1 MEKCKIIFYPWKK
14 EVTVPGGTDLLTA
27 AIRAGVHIYNSCGG
41 EGICGRCKVI
51 IRKGEVVT
59 EATGRLSA
67 EERKSGYVLACRTT
81 CKGEMEIE
89 VPPES
94 RLEGLEILT
103 DEAKAKRLV
112 GLYTPAEEVEKGPE
126 VALERVFTHGPLS
139 TKLYLELSP
148 PNSEDNIGDLERI
161 YREVR
166 KGREVQIMQMGL
178 SNIKKLSKLLRESG
192 WKVTVTLGNRNETT
206 EVVLVEPGD
215 TTNKNY
221 GVAVDIG
228 TTTIVAYL
236 VNLTERQVLGVKA
249 CYNPQ
254 VDFGEDVISRII
266 FAQQEDGLE
275 MLHHVVID
283 AVNNLILG
291 MALEHNLTLNDI
303 DGVVCSG
310 NTTMI
315 HLLLRVPPEY
325 LRKEPYV
332 PTASFIPVI
341 RAAEAGIKINPRG
354 LLSCIPGVSSYV
366 GGDITA
372 GVLASGMDNLP
383 TLSLFMDLG
392 TNGEVVLGN
401 KEWLVCCST
410 SAGPCFEGGGIKWG
424 IRAMKGAIQRVNI
437 DASRDSVSFYTI
449 GEEKPK
455 GICGAGL
462 VDCVAELFESGRLN
476 RAGKLIP
483 KSSKRI
489 KEGEDGLEFVLAEA
503 RKSAVGDDIAI
514 TETDIKNLIHS
525 KGAIY
530 SGAEVLLKRVG
541 LSFQDLDHVFIA
553 GGLGTAL
560 DVEKAIMIGLLPDLP
575 LEKFTFIGNSAIAG
589 TKMCLLSQEAMRKV
603 EKIAGKMTYIDLS
616 RDPEFM
622 NNYTASLFLPH
633 TDISLFPSVKKKLEP
648 ISSF

>member
-14 EVTVPGGTDLLTA
+14 EVTIPSGTDLLTA

-41 EGICGRCKVI
+41 EGVCGRCKVI
-51 IRKGEVVT
+51 VRKGEVVT
-59 EATGRLSA
+59 EPTGRLSA
-67 EERKSGYVLACRTT
+67 EERKKGYVLACRTT
-81 CKGEMEIE
+81 CKGRMDIE

-103 DEAKAKRLV
+103 EEAKAKRLV

-139 TKLYLELSP
+139 TKLYLELSSP
-148 PNSEDNIGDLERI
+148 TLEDNVGDLERV
-161 YREVR
+161 YREIR
-166 KGREVQIMQMGL
+166 KGREIPIMQMGL
-178 SNIKKLSKLLRESG
+178 ANIKKLSKLLRDSS
-192 WKVTVTLGNRNETT
+192 WKVTATLGNRNETT
-206 EVVLVEPGD
+206 EVVLIEPGD

-236 VNLTERQVLGVKA
+236 VNLAERQVLGAKA

-266 FAQQEDGLE
+266 FAQEKDGQER
-275 MLHHVVID
+275 LHHVVID
-283 AVNNLILG
+283 AINNLILG
-291 MALEHNLTLNDI
+291 MVLENNLTLNDI
-303 DGVVCSG
+303 NGVACAG

-332 PTASFIPVI
+332 PTAGFIPVI

-354 LLSCIPGVSSYV
+354 LLCCIPGVSSYV

-372 GVLASGMDNLP
+372 GVLASGLDDLP
-383 TLSLFMDLG
+383 TLGLFIDLG

-401 KEWLVCCST
+401 KDWLVCCST

-424 IRAMKGAIQRVNI
+424 IRAMKGAIQRVKINP
-437 DASRDSVSFYTI
+437 SRDKVKLHTI

-462 VDCVAELFESGRLN
+462 VDCVAELLKSGRLN

-483 KSSKRI
+483 GSSKRI
-489 KEGEDGLEFVLAEA
+489 REGEDGWEFVLVESK
-503 RKSAVGDDIAI
+503 KSLVSQDIVI

-541 LSFQDLDHVFIA
+541 LSSRDLEQVFIA

-575 LEKFTFIGNSAIAG
+575 QEKFTFIGNSAIAG
-589 TKMCLLSQEAMRKV
+589 TKMCLLSQEAMRKA
-603 EKIAGKMTYIDLS
+603 EKIAGRMTYVDLS
-616 RDPEFM
+616 TEPEFM

-633 TDISLFPSVKKKLEP
+633 TDINLFPSVKKLIK
-648 ISSF
+648 S

>member
-14 EVTVPGGTDLLTA
+14 EVTVPSGTDLLTA

-41 EGICGRCKVI
+41 EGVCGRCKVI
-51 IRKGEVVT
+51 VRKGEVIT
-59 EATGRLSA
+59 EPTGRLSV
-67 EERKSGYVLACRTT
+67 EERKKGYVLACRTT
-81 CKGEMEIE
+81 CKGRMEIE
-89 VPPES
+89 VPAES

-103 DEAKAKRLV
+103 EEAKAKRLV

-126 VALERVFTHGPLS
+126 AALERVFTHGPLS
-139 TKLYLELSP
+139 TKLYMELSP
-148 PNSEDNIGDLERI
+148 PTLEDNVGDLERV
-161 YREVR
+161 YREIR
-166 KGREVQIMQMGL
+166 KGREIPIMQMGL
-178 SNIKKLSKLLRESG
+178 ANIKKLSKLLRDSD
-192 WKVTVTLGNRNETT
+192 WKVTATLGNRNETT

-236 VNLTERQVLGVKA
+236 VNLRKRQVLGAKA

-266 FAQQEDGLE
+266 FAQGEDRLE
-275 MLHHVVID
+275 KLHHVVID
-283 AVNNLILG
+283 AINNLILG
-291 MALEHNLTLNDI
+291 MALENDLTLNDI
-303 DGVVCSG
+303 NGVACAG

-332 PTASFIPVI
+332 PTASFIPVL

-354 LLSCIPGVSSYV
+354 LLCCIPGVSSYV

-372 GVLASGMDNLP
+372 GVLASGLDDLP
-383 TLSLFMDLG
+383 TLGLFVDLG

-401 KEWLVCCST
+401 RDWLICCST

-424 IRAMKGAIQRVNI
+424 IRAMKGAIQKVEI
-437 DASRDSVSFYTI
+437 DASRDKVKLYTI

-462 VDCVAELFESGRLN
+462 VDCVAELLKSGRLT

-483 KSSKRI
+483 ESSKRI
-489 KEGEDGLEFVLAEA
+489 RKGEDGPEFVLAEA
-503 RKSAVGDDIAI
+503 KKSAVGQDIVI

-530 SGAEVLLKRVG
+530 SGVEVLLKRVG
-541 LSFQDLDHVFIA
+541 LNFRDLEQVFIA

-560 DVEKAIMIGLLPDLP
+560 DVEKAIMIGLLPDIP
-575 LEKFTFIGNSAIAG
+575 LERFTFIGNSAIAG
-589 TKMCLLSQEAMRKV
+589 TRMCLLSQEAMRKA
-603 EKIAGKMTYIDLS
+603 EKIAGRMTYVDLS
-616 RDPEFM
+616 TEPEFM

-633 TDISLFPSVKKKLEP
+633 TDISLFPSVKNLIK
-648 ISSF
+648 S

>member
-14 EVTVPGGTDLLTA
+14 EVTVPSGTDLLTA
-27 AIRAGVHIYNSCGG
+27 AIRAGVNIYNSCGG
-41 EGICGRCKVI
+41 EGVCGRCKVI
-51 IRKGEVVT
+51 VRKGEVIT
-59 EATGRLSA
+59 EPTGRLSA
-67 EERKSGYVLACRTT
+67 KEKKKGYVLACRTT
-81 CKGEMEIE
+81 CKGRMEIE

-103 DEAKAKRLV
+103 EEAKAKRLV

-139 TKLYLELSP
+139 TKLYLEPSP
-148 PNSEDNIGDLERI
+148 PTLEDNVGDLERV
-161 YREVR
+161 YREIR
-166 KGREVQIMQMGL
+166 KGREIPIMQMGL
-178 SNIKKLSKLLRESG
+178 ANIKKLSKLLRDSS
-192 WKVTVTLGNRNETT
+192 WKVTATLGNRNETT
-206 EVVLVEPGD
+206 EVVLIEPGD

-221 GVAVDIG
+221 GVAVDVG

-236 VNLTERQVLGVKA
+236 VNLRERQVLGAKA

-266 FAQQEDGLE
+266 FAQEKDRLE
-275 MLHHVVID
+275 KLHHVVID
-283 AVNNLILG
+283 AINNLILG
-291 MALEHNLTLNDI
+291 MVMEHNLTLNDI
-303 DGVVCSG
+303 NGVACAG

-332 PTASFIPVI
+332 STAGFMPVI
-341 RAAEAGIKINPRG
+341 RAAEVGIKINPRG
-354 LLSCIPGVSSYV
+354 LLCCIPGVSSYV

-372 GVLASGMDNLP
+372 GVLASGLDD
-383 TLSLFMDLG
+383 LSTPGLFIDLG

-401 KEWLVCCST
+401 KDWLVCCST

-424 IRAMKGAIQRVNI
+424 IRAMKGAIQRVEINPSK
-437 DASRDSVSFYTI
+437 DKVNLCTI
-449 GEEKPK
+449 GKGKPK

-462 VDCVAELFESGRLN
+462 VDCVAELMKSGRLN
-476 RAGKLIP
+476 RAGKLISE
-483 KSSKRI
+483 SSKRI
-489 KEGEDGLEFVLAEA
+489 REGEDGWEFLLVESK
-503 RKSAVGDDIAI
+503 KSLVDQDIVI

-530 SGAEVLLKRVG
+530 SGTEVLLKRVG
-541 LSFQDLDHVFIA
+541 LSFQDLEQVFVA

-575 LEKFTFIGNSAIAG
+575 PEKFTFIGNSAIAG
-589 TKMCLLSQEAMRKV
+589 TRMCLLSHEAMRKA
-603 EKIAGKMTYIDLS
+603 EKIAGKMTYVDLS
-616 RDPEFM
+616 TEPEFM

-633 TDISLFPSVKKKLEP
+633 TDINLFPSVKKL
-648 ISSF
+648 IG

>member
-14 EVTVPGGTDLLTA
+14 EVTVPSGTDLLTA

-41 EGICGRCKVI
+41 EGVCGRCKVI
-51 IRKGEVVT
+51 VRKGEVVT

-81 CKGEMEIE
+81 CKGTMEIE
-89 VPPES
+89 VPPET

-103 DEAKAKRLV
+103 EEAKAKRLL

-126 VALERVFTHGPLS
+126 VGLERVFTHGPLS
-139 TKLYLELSP
+139 TKLYLELLP
-148 PNSEDNIGDLERI
+148 PTSEDNVGDLERL
-161 YREVR
+161 YREIR
-166 KGREVQIMQMGL
+166 KGREIPIMQMGL
-178 SNIKKLSKLLRESG
+178 ANIKKLSKLLRESG

-206 EVVLVEPGD
+206 EVVLIEPGD
-215 TTNKNY
+215 TTSKNY

-236 VNLTERQVLGVKA
+236 VNLTERHVLSAKA

-266 FAQQEDGLE
+266 FAQEEDGLE
-275 MLHHVVID
+275 RLHHVVID
-283 AVNNLILG
+283 AINNLILG

-332 PTASFIPVI
+332 PTASFVPVI

-354 LLSCIPGVSSYV
+354 LLSCVPGVSSYV

-372 GVLASGMDNLP
+372 GVLASGLDNLP
-383 TLSLFMDLG
+383 TLGLFMDLG
-392 TNGEVVLGN
+392 TNGEVVIGN
-401 KEWLVCCST
+401 RDWLVCCST

-437 DASRDSVSFYTI
+437 DPFSDSVNLYTI

-462 VDCVAELFESGRLN
+462 VDCVAELLESGRLN

-483 KSSKRI
+483 ESSKRI
-489 KEGEDGLEFVLAEA
+489 REGEDGLEFVLA
-503 RKSAVGDDIAI
+503 KSKDSAVGQDIVI

-541 LSFQDLDHVFIA
+541 LGLQDLQHVLIA

-560 DVEKAIMIGLLPDLP
+560 DVEKAIIIGLLPDLP

-589 TKMCLLSQEAMRKV
+589 TKMCLLSQEAMRKA

-616 RDPEFM
+616 TDPEFM
-622 NNYTASLFLPH
+622 NNYIASLFLPH
-633 TDISLFPSVKKKLEP
+633 TDISLFPSVKKL
-648 ISSF
+648 IS

>member
-1 MEKCKIIFYPWKK
+1 MEKCKIIFYPWEK
-14 EVTVPGGTDLLTA
+14 EITVPSGTDLLTA

-41 EGICGRCKVI
+41 EGVCGRCKVI
-51 IRKGEVVT
+51 IRKGEVLT
-59 EATGRLSA
+59 EPTGRLSA
-67 EERKSGYVLACRTT
+67 EERKRGYVLACRTT

-103 DEAKAKRLV
+103 EEAKAKRLA
-112 GLYTPAEEVEKGPE
+112 GLYTPAEEAEKGPE
-126 VALERVFTHGPLS
+126 VALERVFTHGPVS
-139 TKLYLELSP
+139 TKLYLELSSP
-148 PNSEDNIGDLERI
+148 TSEDSIGDLERV
-161 YREVR
+161 YREIR
-166 KGREVQIMQMGL
+166 KGREIPVMQMGL
-178 SNIKKLSKLLRESG
+178 ANIKKLSKLLRDSN

-206 EVVLVEPGD
+206 EVVLIEPGD
-215 TTNKNY
+215 TTSRNY

-236 VNLTERQVLGVKA
+236 VNLTKREVLSAKA

-266 FAQQEDGLE
+266 FAQEEDGLE
-275 MLHHVVID
+275 RLHHVVID
-283 AVNNLILG
+283 AINNLILG
-291 MALEHNLTLNDI
+291 MALENDLTLNDI
-303 DGVVCSG
+303 DGVVCAG

-315 HLLLRVPPEY
+315 NLLLRLPPEY
-325 LRKEPYV
+325 LRREPYV
-332 PTASFIPVI
+332 PTASFIPII

-354 LLSCIPGVSSYV
+354 LLCCIPGVSSYV

-372 GVLASGMDNLP
+372 GVLASGLDDSPALG
-383 TLSLFMDLG
+383 LFMDLG
-392 TNGEVVLGN
+392 TNGEVVIGN
-401 KEWLVCCST
+401 RDWLVCCST

-424 IRAMKGAIQRVNI
+424 IRAMKGAIQRVKI
-437 DASRDSVSFYTI
+437 DPFTDRVNLYTI
-449 GEEKPK
+449 GEERPR

-462 VDCVAELFESGRLN
+462 VDCVAELLESGRLD

-483 KSSKRI
+483 ESSRRI
-489 KEGEDGLEFVLAEA
+489 REGEDGLEFVIA
-503 RKSAVGDDIAI
+503 KSKDCAVGQDIVI

-530 SGAEVLLKRVG
+530 SGAEVLLNRVG
-541 LSFQDLDHVFIA
+541 LSFRDLKHILIA

-560 DVEKAIMIGLLPDLP
+560 DVEKAIMIGLLPDLS
-575 LEKFTFIGNSAIAG
+575 LERFTFIGNSAIAG
-589 TKMCLLSQEAMRKV
+589 TRMCLLSQEAMRRV

-633 TDISLFPSVKKKLEP
+633 TDIDLFPSVKKKL
-648 ISSF
+648 IV